1 MNSTNTLNS
10 NNSLKFHLL
19 FLFLLAAAF
28 AIGYHTTLSWMYGRY
43 MSADSYYSH
52 GFLIP
57 FVTGFFIW
65 QKREELKKA
74 NLEYSRWGLVLIVT
88 AVLIHILGTLLYVFS
103 ISGFSILFLV
113 FGVTLFLFGRQ
124 VTRII
129 VFPLLFLA
137 FMLPVPEAFIS
148 TISFPLK
155 MLVAK
160 TGVDIVRF
168 LGIPAFREGFNIT
181 IPAGSLLVGNP
192 CSGLRSLIAFMALG
206 SVFAYM
212 IDFSLTKKIIL
223 FLVSIP
229 IAILS
234 NIVRVPILILIS
246 HGWGLEAAAPD
257 TFWHTA
263 SGVLVFVIGL
273 GALFLAGRLLQRE

>member
-1 MNSTNTLNS
+1 MRNLLLTKDNRFSMVLMGLFVLVFAVVFFQTWQ
-10 NNSLKFHLL
+10 SLIH
-19 FLFLLAAAF
+19 AW
-28 AIGYHTTLSWMYGRY
+28 S
-43 MSADSYYSH
+43 SSDDYSH

-65 QKREELKKA
+65 QKREELKKV
-74 NLEYSRWGLVLIVT
+74 NMEYSRWGIVLIVV
-88 AVLIHILGTLLYVFS
+88 AMLIHLLGTVLYVFS
-103 ISGFSILFLV
+103 ISGFSILFLI
-113 FGVTLFLFGRQ
+113 FGFTLFLFGRQ

-129 VFPLLFLA
+129 VFPLLF
-137 FMLPVPEAFIS
+137 FVFFFPVPDAFICA
-148 TISFPLK
+148 ISFPFK

-160 TGVDIVRF
+160 PGVDIVRI

-212 IDFSLTKKIIL
+212 IDFSLTKKIAL

-257 TFWHTA
+257 TIWHTA

-273 GALFLAGRLLQRE
+273 GALYLAGRLLQRK